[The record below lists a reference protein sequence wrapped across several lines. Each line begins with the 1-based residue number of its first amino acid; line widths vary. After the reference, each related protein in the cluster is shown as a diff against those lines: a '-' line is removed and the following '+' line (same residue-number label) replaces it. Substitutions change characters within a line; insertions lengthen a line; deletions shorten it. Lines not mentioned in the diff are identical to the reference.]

1 MSLQTPLGRV
11 RGLGS
16 AGNGVHHWWV
26 QRLTSL
32 ALVPLAVWLL
42 VSLLSLPGLDF
53 VTLVSWMAGTWTAT
67 LLTLFVL
74 IASWHSSLGIQ
85 VILED
90 YVHDEGLKTL
100 TLVVSG
106 FTHAVLAA
114 VGVFAVLRIAFG
126 SPL

>member
-42 VSLLSLPGLDF
+42 VSLVSLPSLDF
-53 VTLVSWMAGTWTAT
+53 VTLVSWMAGTWTAS
-67 LLTLFVL
+67 LLTLFVI
-74 IASWHSSLGIQ
+74 IASWHSSLGVQ

-100 TLVVSG
+100 CLVLSG
-106 FTHAVLAA
+106 FVHAVLAA

-126 SPL
+126 SSL